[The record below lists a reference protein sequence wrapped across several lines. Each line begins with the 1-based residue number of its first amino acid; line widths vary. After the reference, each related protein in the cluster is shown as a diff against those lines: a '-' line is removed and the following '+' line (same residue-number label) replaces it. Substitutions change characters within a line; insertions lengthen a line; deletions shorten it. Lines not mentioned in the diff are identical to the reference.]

1 MAYLEVH
8 IEQGP
13 VLSNGDMSVGV
24 VTAIAGGARYALAI
38 DGVAGHAGT
47 VPMEVRQDALM
58 AAAEIALF
66 VERRVRAEPGLVGTV
81 GRFSVPEG
89 AINVIPKRCELS
101 LDIRSQDD
109 AAASRALADVLAEA
123 QSIAGRRGV
132 RLSAHELLRAKAVPC
147 APRLQQLFADS
158 IERAGLPVKRLASGA
173 GHDAVMFDGVTE
185 IGMLFVRCG
194 NGGISHNPSETVT
207 AEDAGLAAQILR
219 DTLVRM
225 AS

>member
-1 MAYLEVH
+1 
-8 IEQGP
+8 
-13 VLSNGDMSVGV
+13 MSVGV

-132 RLSAHELLRAKAVPC
+132 RALCAAPPAIVCGQHRASRPSGKAAC
-147 APRLQQLFADS
+147 QRRRPRRS
-158 IERAGLPVKRLASGA
+158 
-173 GHDAVMFDGVTE
+173 H
-185 IGMLFVRCG
+185 VRRC
-194 NGGISHNPSETVT
+194 H
-207 AEDAGLAAQILR
+207 
-219 DTLVRM
+219 
-225 AS
+225 